1 MEVRRAARSTRAEV
15 DRLCCLLDVIQPG
28 FTQLASQVSDT
39 AGEVFTY
46 DLESCVRPCGALT
59 PSPMARVLTGLP
71 TPCQVR
77 NGDAAGT
84 EKWGRLCAS
93 RGLLDT
99 RTGTHLRCRHGCF
112 RATPLAFAAYT
123 GDLDVAAALVPAT
136 ADLDAKVSELCE
148 GKLHC
153 KRGLLTPLQL
163 AVSRGG
169 RPCVQALLML
179 RADASL
185 QTCWPLEAV
194 DEADL
199 DEAAGALVSRV
210 LGLTALGLA
219 AARGHADVCRLL
231 LTHGARVDDGDAA
244 TSTLAP
250 LVAPLLDADGAARE
264 CPVCLEVMFEA
275 AAHLTTTCG
284 HTFHRRCLAPSVSR
298 CPMCRSDLTAE
309 DAHKLGR
316 SLQRSTPVQ
325 EVLFSP

>member
-1 MEVRRAARSTRAEV
+1 MAARRAASSTRAEAE
-15 DRLCCLLDVIQPG
+15 RLCRLVEVVLPL
-28 FTQLASQVSDT
+28 TQLASQVSDT

-46 DLESCVRPCGALT
+46 DLESCVRPCGALN
-59 PSPMARVLTGLP
+59 PSPKGRVLTGLP

-77 NGDAAGT
+77 NDDDAGT

-123 GDLDVAAALVPAT
+123 GDFDVAAALLPAT

-153 KRGLLTPLQL
+153 KRLLTPLQL

-169 RPCVQALLML
+169 RPCVQTLLML

-194 DEADL
+194 DEADF
-199 DEAAGALVSRV
+199 DEVANAMVSPV

-219 AARGHADVCRLL
+219 AARGHAEVCRLL
-231 LTHGARVDDGDAA
+231 LSHGARVDDGDAA

-275 AAHLTTTCG
+275 AAYLTTTCG

-316 SLQRSTPVQ
+316 SLHSTTLYGLTP
-325 EVLFSP
+325 